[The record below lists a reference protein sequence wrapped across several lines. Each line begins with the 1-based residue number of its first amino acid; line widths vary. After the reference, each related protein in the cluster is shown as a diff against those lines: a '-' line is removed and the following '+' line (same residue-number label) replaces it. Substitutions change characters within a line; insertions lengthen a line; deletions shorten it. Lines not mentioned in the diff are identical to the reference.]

1 VRGAKASW
9 GIGKGLAV
17 GWPTAGLAFL
27 GGVRG
32 TILATGTTPRHKVT
46 SSPPST

>member
-1 VRGAKASW
+1 M
-9 GIGKGLAV
+9 
-17 GWPTAGLAFL
+17 AFL